1 MSHCHH
7 GLQSKILLL
16 FFLMDQFSTTA
27 YFQLLLRFARVFKP
41 DITPEEL
48 DQENG
53 IVELTAEPFVVRF
66 LPHLLYKTETSF
78 EPDAVIVEVD
88 LMRLYLEHHD
98 VDHDHFLVLHQFN
111 ATSYRATGIMVFITD
126 DLILALSKTVPLGAL
141 TEKGLAI
148 EVGEL
153 LQTAHKLHEEWHYS
167 TTPLESN
174 H

>member
-1 MSHCHH
+1 
-7 GLQSKILLL
+7 
-16 FFLMDQFSTTA
+16 MDQFSTTT

-66 LPHLLYKTETSF
+66 LPHLLFKTETST
-78 EPDAVIVEVD
+78 EADAIIVELD
-88 LMRLYLEHHD
+88 LMRLYLE
-98 VDHDHFLVLHQFN
+98 DHDLDHDRFLFLHQMN
-111 ATSYRATGIMVFITD
+111 ATSYRATGIIAFITD
-126 DLILALSKTVPLGAL
+126 DLMLALSKTVPLAAL
-141 TEKGLAI
+141 TEQELAI

-153 LQTAHKLHEEWHYS
+153 LQAAHQLYEEWNQGN
-167 TTPLESN
+167 TPLGPQ